1 MTKEERTFLIQFISR
16 SDLNDELIK
25 LETQILD
32 FFVNFATSEIENK
45 KEKTPQEFLN
55 LEENFLKYSELVKY
69 QYFNY
74 GMLAQSLE
82 ENYSLS
88 FTPQNLKEVLPIDN
102 Y

>member
-45 KEKTPQEFLN
+45 KEKHHKTF
-55 LEENFLKYSELVKY
+55 
-69 QYFNY
+69 
-74 GMLAQSLE
+74 
-82 ENYSLS
+82 
-88 FTPQNLKEVLPIDN
+88 
-102 Y
+102 

>member
-1 MTKEERTFLIQFISR
+1 MTKETRTFLIQFISR
-16 SDLNDELIK
+16 SDLNDELTK

-32 FFVNFATSEIENK
+32 FFVNFTTSEIENK
-45 KEKTPQEFLN
+45 NKKTPQEIIK

-74 GMLAQSLE
+74 GILAQSLE

-88 FTPQNLKEVLPIDN
+88 FTPQNLKEILPVN
-102 Y
+102 NC